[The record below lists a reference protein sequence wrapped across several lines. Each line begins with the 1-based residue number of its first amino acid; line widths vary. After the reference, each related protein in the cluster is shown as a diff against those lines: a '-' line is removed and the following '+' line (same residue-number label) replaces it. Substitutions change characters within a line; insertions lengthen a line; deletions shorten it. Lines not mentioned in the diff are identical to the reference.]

1 MKILKVAFGDE
12 TEAFIESSFTDGVNI
27 ISSDDNNKGKTIVI
41 QSMMYA
47 LGNQPTFPASF
58 EFKKYYYYVE
68 FKENEKTYKICRS
81 NSGFVLKEGKS
92 LQIFENVAELKRFW
106 SKNIS
111 MLPSIIK
118 NKNSRL
124 VDPELYM
131 QMFFIG
137 QDKKDT
143 SNIAHHDF
151 YKKQDFIEMLF
162 GFAGLGPERLS
173 QEQTDEIKQKISKL
187 ADEKKLLLKQHKI
200 LKSQKAA
207 VSYFSSESDRLLFK
221 EKIDQL
227 REEQEKITE
236 LRKQRNVALARK
248 SNWEATINELK
259 SLNRNISYGELR
271 CMDCN
276 STNIMLSFGSSEKR
290 SYAFDVSSIE
300 MREEII
306 NSISDKIDAYEEE
319 INILSAKI
327 NTEQENLQ
335 SLMKDDKVSLES
347 IVAYKRDIF
356 SASDA
361 ENIIKKIN
369 DDTADLESK
378 LLYNDKTSRENE
390 EQRKYLLN
398 SILLKMKEFYRR
410 IDPEGTMKCDTLF
423 TKRDEVY
430 SGSESTIF
438 HFIRLFAFQ
447 AILQH
452 KYPIV
457 IDSFRAEDLSTS
469 KEDIILN
476 ISESIGNQVIF
487 TTTLKQEEYGKY
499 GVVEGVNH
507 IDYTSHLPSKILKS
521 EYVDEFSNLLSELS
535 LNTKK

>member
-306 NSISDKIDAYEEE
+306 NSISEKIDAYEEE

-361 ENIIKKIN
+361 
-369 DDTADLESK
+369 
-378 LLYNDKTSRENE
+378 
-390 EQRKYLLN
+390 
-398 SILLKMKEFYRR
+398 
-410 IDPEGTMKCDTLF
+410 
-423 TKRDEVY
+423 
-430 SGSESTIF
+430 
-438 HFIRLFAFQ
+438 
-447 AILQH
+447 
-452 KYPIV
+452 
-457 IDSFRAEDLSTS
+457 
-469 KEDIILN
+469 
-476 ISESIGNQVIF
+476 
-487 TTTLKQEEYGKY
+487 
-499 GVVEGVNH
+499 
-507 IDYTSHLPSKILKS
+507 
-521 EYVDEFSNLLSELS
+521 
-535 LNTKK
+535 